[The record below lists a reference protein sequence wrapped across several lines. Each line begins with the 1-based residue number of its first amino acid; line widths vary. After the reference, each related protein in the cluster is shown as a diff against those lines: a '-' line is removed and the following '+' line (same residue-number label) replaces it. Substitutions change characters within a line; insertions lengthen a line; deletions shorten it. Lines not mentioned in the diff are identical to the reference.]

1 MVVYYLKFCLKFIGM
16 KEYLLFFTEYVLILI
31 IILKMVDICF
41 KVFRKLRLDSLFLFM
56 VFSILKLLGEISAE
70 VSNGFLFLYE
80 ILKEL

>member
-1 MVVYYLKFCLKFIGM
+1 M